1 MPRSGKSGRKG
12 PGDAVTF
19 SGAGDTGVLD
29 PQDKGERMTGRNE
42 KVAGKV
48 DRSSGKPKGTNTG
61 DAGLLLKAAEMFDL
75 PGEVVAGVARI
86 EITGGRE
93 IIIENHGGI
102 LEYGPTEIDVNSSG
116 AILRIQGDRLE
127 IRAMTATELSIRGLV
142 LSVEFIY

>member
-1 MPRSGKSGRKG
+1 MPQAGRKSDRGPERSGGPVNAGGTGGTKPSEKKG
-12 PGDAVTF
+12 
-19 SGAGDTGVLD
+19 S
-29 PQDKGERMTGRNE
+29 KE
-42 KVAGKV
+42 
-48 DRSSGKPKGTNTG
+48 
-61 DAGLLLKAAEMFDL
+61 AGLLLKAAEMFDL

-116 AILRIQGDRLE
+116 AILRIQGDGLE

-142 LSVEFIY
+142 LSVEFVY